1 LLVASQKTVETRLGQ
16 IQERMHDL
24 ESERAHLLSIYKA
37 NRRAQ
42 IAETGEVPPLGSF
55 LTTQERT
62 AIQMSE
68 SIAAGNAEID
78 RKASL
83 IRPLA

>member
-1 LLVASQKTVETRLGQ
+1 MANQKTVQTRLEQ
-16 IQERMHDL
+16 IASRMHDL

-42 IAETGEVPPLGSF
+42 IAQTGEVPRLGDF
-55 LTTQERT
+55 LSTQERADIST
-62 AIQMSE
+62 REQ
-68 SIAAGNAEID
+68 IALGNAAID

-83 IRPLA
+83 IQPLA

>member
-1 LLVASQKTVETRLGQ
+1 VASQKSVETRLGQ
-16 IQERMHDL
+16 IQERLHDL
-24 ESERAHLLSIYKA
+24 ESERAHLLSIYKS

-42 IAETGEVPPLGSF
+42 IAQTGEVPPLGNLLSP
-55 LTTQERT
+55 QERT

-68 SIAAGNAEID
+68 TIAAGNAEID

-83 IRPLA
+83 IRRG